1 MIGKLLDWLFP
12 VPLDAYASNRA
23 LGRYLT
29 RLELRKMREKASDDQ
44 ARPAH
49 P

>member
-1 MIGKLLDWLFP
+1 MIGKFLDWLFP

-29 RLELRKMREKASDDQ
+29 RLELRKMREEASDDQ
-44 ARPAH
+44 TQTAH